1 MYTLN
6 DINIIATLSIVY
18 YEKHHHISGHR
29 VPSSA
34 ELLMLQILQN
44 LGLGISLFYQYNLI
58 LEKENKIVHIK
69 KFANILQSNMMAL
82 IIFCKVYAIPGS

>member
-1 MYTLN
+1 ML
-6 DINIIATLSIVY
+6 LY

-58 LEKENKIVHIK
+58 NSNYVSHQSTEKILEKENKIVHIK

-82 IIFCKVYAIPGS
+82 IIFCKVHAIPGS